1 MSQRLELGPAD
12 VARVR
17 VEASLG
23 PFAETV
29 LAYSQLHGPGTP
41 RRGAIDLRAR
51 ATRRDRAMAS
61 FLWLNRSTAF
71 DLFNVID
78 RSHDLAGSRELLL
91 NAGEDEL
98 AAEAEFWAQMQRRAR
113 LRGLPSQTS
122 ALESSPLAGLRAAAG
137 TSRVLLFDEIAGFHE
152 RLLRGQWST
161 ARRQLAA
168 AQALLEERLLG
179 GGVEGLLDSLGDQVR
194 WTGQALELPRAGVF
208 CDSTHRLN
216 GRGLRVVPS
225 YFAVEPQLYWPHDTG
240 APVLLLVPMQRR
252 APLDADRAVTRSDG
266 QLLGRTRTAVL
277 AEVSRGPRTTTELG
291 VALDISISNASQHAS
306 ILREA
311 GLITSIRDG
320 GRVVHR
326 ISALGKELLRHLAR

>member
-1 MSQRLELGPAD
+1 MVD
-12 VARVR
+12 
-17 VEASLG
+17 
-23 PFAETV
+23 
-29 LAYSQLHGPGTP
+29 
-41 RRGAIDLRAR
+41 R
-51 ATRRDRAMAS
+51 ATP
-61 FLWLNRSTAF
+61 
-71 DLFNVID
+71 
-78 RSHDLAGSRELLL
+78 AG
-91 NAGEDEL
+91 G
-98 AAEAEFWAQMQRRAR
+98 
-113 LRGLPSQTS
+113 
-122 ALESSPLAGLRAAAG
+122 
-137 TSRVLLFDEIAGFHE
+137 
-152 RLLRGQWST
+152 
-161 ARRQLAA
+161 